1 MKAYLILQ
9 IESAGLFFKRDFL
22 EIVMETAYIVKGHII
37 NHTTIQ
43 LSESI
48 PIENNEVTVIIETVK
63 KTAKNRTP
71 GLLKGK
77 MWMSPD
83 FDEPLEDFKEYM
95 E

>member
-1 MKAYLILQ
+1 M
-9 IESAGLFFKRDFL
+9 D
-22 EIVMETAYIVKGHII
+22 TAYVVKGHII

-48 PIENNEVTVIIETVK
+48 PIEDKEVTVIIETIK
-63 KTAKNRTP
+63 KTAKKRIP

-77 MWMSPD
+77 IWMSQD